1 MVGLF
6 NDFQYTWR
14 RRKAME
20 NEQMSRLRELLSLG
34 RPLFIDGATGTM
46 LQALGMPAG
55 ANPAQFCLARPDI
68 VRSMHVAYGEAGA
81 DILLTPTFGGNACK
95 LPPDIEVEFFNRSMA
110 ENARVAA
117 RETSSRIGRELFI
130 AGDMGPT
137 GHFVSPLGDL
147 SPEELF
153 EIFRRQVRGLAAGGV
168 DLLFIETQFDLAEAR
183 IAVAAAHAECDL
195 PVFVSMTFEDGVSLT
210 GSTPEIF
217 ASTMENMGVDAA
229 GVNCGAGPEA
239 MLLVAERMRN
249 ACSLPIFAEP
259 NAGLPEL
266 VGGETVFRLA
276 PEPFAEM
283 TARFAASGIH
293 VLGGCCGTTPE
304 HIRRLREKVLN
315 RPVSFPDRSMD
326 GGISLTSRSALV
338 RIGAEMPVTLIGER
352 VNPTGKKA
360 LSAEFQAGSF
370 ELALKYAGEQIEAGA
385 KVLDVNVGA
394 PGVDEADFLP
404 SLTRRLVAQFTTPL
418 CLDSS
423 NPAALAAALPW
434 HPGSALL
441 NSISG
446 EPGKIET
453 LGSLC
458 RTWGAPFVLLPLQG
472 KHLPAS
478 ASERIAI
485 IERLM
490 KQVDDFRIPRRL
502 IMVDVLAL
510 TAASD
515 PDAPRACLETVRWC
529 TENGLP
535 TTMGLS
541 NISFGLPA
549 RELVNAGFLQMAAGA
564 GLSSCIGNPGNI
576 TLREALDTANMLL
589 GRDPQAG
596 HFISVYSGWRRNSE
610 NAASSIHKAGGSE
623 SLTLEEAVIRGK
635 KEAVTGLVEQE
646 LGKGADPF
654 ELVKGRLIPAITE
667 VGARYERKEYFLP
680 QLLRSAETMQAAFA
694 RVKPLL
700 EKETCAEKRPV
711 IVLATVEGDIHD
723 IGKNIVALMLGNH
736 GYEIVDLGKDVKA
749 EAIIDAAVNN
759 RASLIGLSALMTT
772 TMPRME
778 DTIKL
783 IKEQGLPCKVMV
795 GGAVVTREYAES
807 IGADGYAADAVE
819 AVRLA
824 GRLVSRH

>member
-1 MVGLF
+1 MP
-6 NDFQYTWR
+6 
-14 RRKAME
+14 
-20 NEQMSRLRELLSLG
+20 RLRELLHLG

-55 ANPAQFCLARPDI
+55 VNPAQFCLARPDI
-68 VRSMHVAYGEAGA
+68 VRSMHAAYAEAGA

-95 LPPDIEVEFFNRSMA
+95 LPSDIDAEFFNRSMA
-110 ENARVAA
+110 ENAKLFA
-117 RETSSRIGRELFI
+117 REMSARMGRELFI

-147 SPEELF
+147 PPEELL

-168 DLLFIETQFDLAEAR
+168 DLIFIETQFDLAEAR
-183 IAVAAAHAECDL
+183 LAVAATHMECDL
-195 PVFVSMTFEDGVSLT
+195 PVFISMTFEDGVSLT

-217 ASTMENMGVDAA
+217 AATMENMGADAV

-239 MLLVAERMRN
+239 MLLVAKRMRK
-249 ACSLPIFAEP
+249 ACSLPVFAEP

-266 VGGETVFRLA
+266 VNGETVFRLA
-276 PEPFAEM
+276 PEPFAEK
-283 TARFAASGIH
+283 TARFAACGIH

-304 HIRRLREKVLN
+304 HIRLLREKVLAQEA
-315 RPVSFPDRSMD
+315 SYSGRSTF
-326 GGISLTSRSALV
+326 GGLSLTSRSSLV
-338 RIGAEMPVTLIGER
+338 RIGADMPVTLIGER

-370 ELALKYAGEQIEAGA
+370 DLALRYAAEQVEAGT

-394 PGVDEADFLP
+394 PGVDEVHFLP
-404 SLTRRLVAQFTTPL
+404 ALAQQLVAQFTTPL

-423 NPAALAAALPW
+423 NPAALVAALPW

-441 NSISG
+441 NSING
-446 EPGKIET
+446 EPGKMEM
-453 LGSLC
+453 LGPLC
-458 RTWGAPFVLLPLQG
+458 RTWGAPFILLPLQG
-472 KHLPAS
+472 KHLPSS

-485 IERLM
+485 IEALL
-490 KQVDDFRIPRRL
+490 KQAEAMHIPRRL

-515 PDAPRACLETVRWC
+515 SSAPCECLETVRWC
-529 TENGLP
+529 TRNGLP

-564 GLSSCIGNPGNI
+564 GLSCCIGNPGNI
-576 TLREALDTANMLL
+576 TLREALDTANLLL

-596 HFISVYSGWRRNSE
+596 HFISMYSSWKRN
-610 NAASSIHKAGGSE
+610 AE
-623 SLTLEEAVIRGK
+623 SDGAIRKKTGETETLTLEEAVIRGK
-635 KEAVTGLVEQE
+635 KEDVIGLVEQE
-646 LGKGADPF
+646 LAKGADPF
-654 ELVKGRLIPAITE
+654 ALVKERLIPAISE

-680 QLLRSAETMQAAFA
+680 QLLRSAETMQTAFA

-700 EKETCAEKRPV
+700 EKESSAEKRPV
-711 IVLATVEGDIHD
+711 VVLATVEGDIHD

-736 GYEIVDLGKDVKA
+736 GYDIVDLGKDVKA
-749 EAIIDAAVNN
+749 ETILEAAVTSK
-759 RASLIGLSALMTT
+759 ASLIGLSALMTT

-778 DTIKL
+778 DTVKL
-783 IKEQGLPCKVMV
+783 VKRRGLSCKIMV

-824 GRLVSRH
+824 AKLVSCR

>member
-1 MVGLF
+1 
-6 NDFQYTWR
+6 
-14 RRKAME
+14 
-20 NEQMSRLRELLSLG
+20 MSLLRELLGLG

-55 ANPAQFCLARPDI
+55 VNPARFCLDRPDI
-68 VRSMHVAYGEAGA
+68 VRSMHTAYAEAGA

-95 LPPDIEVEFFNRSMA
+95 LPPDIDAEAFNRTMA
-110 ENARVAA
+110 ENARVVA
-117 RETSSRIGRELFI
+117 REASSRLGRELFI
-130 AGDMGPT
+130 AGDIGPT
-137 GHFVSPLGDL
+137 GHFVSPLGDIT
-147 SPEELF
+147 PEELF
-153 EIFRRQVRGLAAGGV
+153 EVFRRQVRGLAAGGA
-168 DLLFIETQFDLAEAR
+168 DLIFIETQFDLAEVR
-183 IAVAAAHAECDL
+183 IAVAAARTECDL
-195 PVFVSMTFEDGVSLT
+195 PVFVSMTFEDGLSLT

-217 ASTMENMGVDAA
+217 AATMENMGVDAV

-239 MLLVAERMRN
+239 MLLVAERMHS
-249 ACSLPIFAEP
+249 ACALPIFAEP

-266 VGGETVFRLA
+266 VDGETVFRLA
-276 PEPFAEM
+276 PEPFAEK
-283 TARFAASGIH
+283 TARFAEHGIH

-304 HIRRLREKVLN
+304 HIRLLRKKVLA
-315 RPVSFPDRSMD
+315 REASSFTRSGF
-326 GGISLTSRSALV
+326 GGISLTSRSSLV

-370 ELALKYAGEQIEAGA
+370 DLALRYAGEQVEAGTT
-385 KVLDVNVGA
+385 VLDVNVGA
-394 PGVDEADFLP
+394 PGVNEEDFLP
-404 SLTRRLVAQFTTPL
+404 ALVQRLVAQFTTPL

-434 HPGSALL
+434 HPGSPLL

-446 EPGKIET
+446 EPGKMET
-453 LGSLC
+453 LGPLC
-458 RTWGAPFVLLPLQG
+458 RIWGAPFVLLPLQG

-478 ASERIAI
+478 ASERISI
-485 IERLM
+485 IETLLE
-490 KQVDDFRIPRRL
+490 QVDAMGIPRRL

-515 PDAPRACLETVRWC
+515 SSAPRACLETVRWC
-529 TENGLP
+529 VGNGIP

-564 GLSSCIGNPGNI
+564 GLSSCIGNPGNA
-576 TLREALDTANMLL
+576 TLREALDTANLLL

-596 HFISVYSGWRRNSE
+596 HFISVYSGWKRNSGPSG
-610 NAASSIHKAGGSE
+610 NAAQKEGDGGV
-623 SLTLEEAVIRGK
+623 LTLEEAVIRGK
-635 KEAVTGLVEQE
+635 KEAVVGLVEQE
-646 LGKGADPF
+646 LTKGADPF
-654 ELVKGRLIPAITE
+654 ALVKERLIPAITE

-680 QLLRSAETMQAAFA
+680 QLLRSAETMQTAFA

-700 EKETCAEKRPV
+700 EKERGAEKRPV
-711 IVLATVEGDIHD
+711 VVLATVEGDIHD

-736 GYEIVDLGKDVKA
+736 GYEILDLGKDVKA
-749 EAIIDAAVNN
+749 EAIINAAADSG
-759 RASLIGLSALMTT
+759 ASLIGLSALMTT

-778 DTIKL
+778 DTVKL
-783 IKEQGLPCKVMV
+783 VKERGLSCKVMV
-795 GGAVVTREYAES
+795 GGAVVTREYAQS

-824 GRLVSRH
+824 ARLVSHQ